1 MESQILNLKK
11 TNTVR
16 VRTWLGIAFCSLVL
30 LVVFGFLGFRI
41 LQRRSDE
48 MLRAKR
54 AYTTTATV
62 TAKQRVVISKDQ
74 PYYIGDLDER
84 IPQVPGTEQWRV
96 YYQIDNFDQVPEPKR
111 TELIRSEVRRQKESG
126 SRFREYYENAKE
138 FYDRTE
144 IGDKLA
150 VHYKYIGDKKEILS
164 IENLSHP
171 RKVEATP
178 R

>member
-1 MESQILNLKK
+1 
-11 TNTVR
+11 
-16 VRTWLGIAFCSLVL
+16 LVL
-30 LVVFGFLGFRI
+30 LVLLGFWGYKI
-41 LQRRSDE
+41 LQKRSEE

-62 TAKQRVVISKDQ
+62 KAKQKFVITKEE
-74 PYYIGDLDER
+74 PYYINDLDHKIAE
-84 IPQVPGTEQWRV
+84 PPETEQWRV

-111 TELIRSEVRRQKESG
+111 TELIRSEERRQKELG
-126 SRFREYYENAKE
+126 MRFRNYYENARE

-144 IGDKLA
+144 VGDKLL
-150 VHYKYIGDKKEILS
+150 VRYKYIGDKKEILS